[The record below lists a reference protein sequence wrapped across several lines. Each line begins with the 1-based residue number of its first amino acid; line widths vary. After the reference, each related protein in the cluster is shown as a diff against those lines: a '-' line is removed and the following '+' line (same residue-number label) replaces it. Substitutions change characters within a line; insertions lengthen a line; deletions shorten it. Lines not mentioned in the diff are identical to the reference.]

1 MSIGNLYSG
10 MPKRRLNDSLIAVL
24 GFGSQGR
31 AIALNLRDSGYD
43 VIVGLRSRSK
53 GRARARKEGIAQITT
68 AAKAVKASGTIVFA
82 LPDQAHSAVYTED
95 VAANLNQGSTL
106 VFLHGMSV
114 HFGLVK
120 PPADSD
126 VILVAPHG
134 PGQTLREKY
143 STTRDISAFLA
154 VHQDKSGK
162 AWTRAR
168 EFAKGVGLDTKR
180 LVKTTFEHEAIG
192 DIFGEQ
198 VVLCGGLTALIKNG
212 YDVLVEKGLPPENA
226 YLEVAY
232 QLDLIVDLIK
242 NYGISG
248 MYERISIA
256 AQYGSAESGPK
267 IVDKSTK
274 KRTEKI
280 YQDVASGR
288 FARRLN
294 ALSEQEIKSLPKRL
308 KSLTSDG
315 LERSARKYSPKK

>member
-31 AIALNLRDSGYD
+31 AIALNL
-43 VIVGLRSRSK
+43 

-168 EFAKGVGLDTKR
+168 EFAK
-180 LVKTTFEHEAIG
+180 
-192 DIFGEQ
+192 